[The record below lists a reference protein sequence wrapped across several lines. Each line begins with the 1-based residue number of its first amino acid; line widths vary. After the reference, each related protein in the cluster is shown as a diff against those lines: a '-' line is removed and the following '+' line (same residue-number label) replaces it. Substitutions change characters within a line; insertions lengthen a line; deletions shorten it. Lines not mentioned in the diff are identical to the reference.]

1 MQNPWL
7 SIPWQDYEQHMA
19 DPSVGQLQL
28 LSRITKNLLE
38 EYKPASLAI
47 LGIGTGNGLEHVN
60 PDVTPVVYGVDIN
73 PEYIKIVRNRFAAKI
88 PGLQLFTSDINRE
101 DIPFSDAGL
110 VIAGLI
116 FEYLDPEQ
124 AVGKMAR
131 CIGPS
136 GIVASITQKTG
147 KSTFVSPTKYESL
160 KNLGEHHKDVDG
172 DMLEQ
177 LFKQHG
183 MTRIRRKEHHL
194 QSGKSLIELL
204 LQR

>member
-1 MQNPWL
+1 MNHPWL

-28 LSRITKNLLE
+28 LSRITKNLLD

-47 LGIGTGNGLEHVN
+47 LGIGTGNGLEHVS
-60 PDVTPVVYGVDIN
+60 PEITPVVYGIDIN
-73 PEYIKIVRNRFAAKI
+73 PQYLEIVQQRYAAKM
-88 PGLQLFTSDINRE
+88 PGLQLITSDLNRE
-101 DIPFSDAGL
+101 DIPFDNADL

-116 FEYLDPEQ
+116 FEYLDPQ
-124 AVGKMAR
+124 KAVEKIAR

-136 GIVASITQKTG
+136 GIIASITQKTG

-160 KNLGEHHKDVDG
+160 KNLGAHHKDVD
-172 DMLEQ
+172 DNMLEQ

-183 MTRIRRKEHHL
+183 LTRIHRKQHPL
-194 QSGKSLIELL
+194 QSGKLLIELL
-204 LQR
+204 LRR